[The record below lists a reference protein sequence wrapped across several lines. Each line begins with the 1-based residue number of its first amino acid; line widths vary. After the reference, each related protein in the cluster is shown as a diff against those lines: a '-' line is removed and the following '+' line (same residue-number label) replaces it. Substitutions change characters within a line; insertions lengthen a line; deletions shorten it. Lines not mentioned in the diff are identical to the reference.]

1 MMMCHYCSSTFL
13 VVTNLPANQYTRHTI
28 VGNRWFDIESEDGN
42 GDGKAIFEHC
52 ITKSVG
58 AVIFLTAIV
67 YRTDLMLRAAR
78 TWPDGETNWM
88 YLAYLAGY
96 CAANG
101 RTIVTKE
108 NYMECIVAVSNW
120 QKEPQASLLMQYKH
134 VPEVVRKLTET
145 GYSKQFYR
153 AMMVRTLKDA
163 NLRVFL
169 GALRRW
175 PAFAV
180 RTLIPFLTSVGRAV
194 VGAAPGR
201 ELKME
206 KSQPSTK
213 SSPAQKEA

>member
-1 MMMCHYCSSTFL
+1 M
-13 VVTNLPANQYTRHTI
+13 
-28 VGNRWFDIESEDGN
+28 
-42 GDGKAIFEHC
+42 
-52 ITKSVG
+52 TKSVG

-67 YRTDLMLRAAR
+67 YRTDLMLRAVQ

-108 NYMECIVAVSNW
+108 NYLECIVGVSNW
-120 QKEPQASLLMQYKH
+120 QKQPDASLLMQYKH
-134 VPEVVRKLTET
+134 VPEVLRKLAEA

-163 NLRVFL
+163 KLRVFL

-175 PAFAV
+175 PALTAG
-180 RTLIPFLTSVGRAV
+180 TLIPFFSSVGRAL
-194 VGAAPGR
+194 VGAAPG
-201 ELKME
+201 
-206 KSQPSTK
+206 
-213 SSPAQKEA
+213 QK